1 MQTGVTQGRNLY
13 NDLPIDNKVFIHVAC
28 ASHQLVWENQHMILM
43 SASKGWL
50 RHGTFEGYA
59 SGAFSVDAK
68 KMSVKS
74 SDLMAM
80 RWISR
85 RALLAPA
92 GSLALLLTPVTASA
106 DSAASVAET
115 VIANSE
121 VSVSVD
127 HFVSHISTMLAN
139 RGEHVQLFERE
150 SASHRPRLGRA

>member
-1 MQTGVTQGRNLY
+1 MLAGRFVLMQ
-13 NDLPIDNKVFIHVAC
+13 
-28 ASHQLVWENQHMILM
+28 
-43 SASKGWL
+43 
-50 RHGTFEGYA
+50 
-59 SGAFSVDAK
+59 K

-92 GSLALLLTPVTASA
+92 ASLALLLTPATASA

-127 HFVSHISTMLAN
+127 HLVSHISTVLVN